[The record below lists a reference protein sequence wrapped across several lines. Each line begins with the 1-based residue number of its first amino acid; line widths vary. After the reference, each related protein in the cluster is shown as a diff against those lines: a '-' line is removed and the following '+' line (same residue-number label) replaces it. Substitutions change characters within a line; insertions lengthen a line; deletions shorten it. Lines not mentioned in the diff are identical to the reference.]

1 MRLVQVVFS
10 LSLIA
15 SPVCAQEK
23 HEHPAPEKLGVVTFA
38 NSCAPSVQARFE
50 RAVAL
55 LHSFAYG
62 PSEQAFREVAVAD
75 PKCAMAHWG
84 MAMTYYHELWPP
96 PITAAGLARG
106 RAELDQARQLGGT
119 ERERQFIDALGS
131 YYRDWEK
138 ASPALQAKAYA
149 DAMADVARKNSSDSE
164 AQIFYALALLA
175 AASPADKTHAN
186 QKVAAGI
193 LEPLY
198 KTQPQ
203 HPGIAHYLIHAYDN
217 AELAGGGLSAARAYS
232 QIAPSAPHALHMPS
246 HIFTRLGLWDDS
258 IASNQ
263 AARSA
268 SHAQGDISQELHAMD
283 YLTYAYLQRGREA
296 EAAGILE
303 ELKSNAQLRASDFIG
318 ANAATAIPVRYA
330 IERRQ
335 WAEAADLQP
344 LPVAAPQVAAVSYW
358 ARAVGL
364 ARMGRAEAAVVEL
377 SKLKGCLEQLK
388 TEGNAYWTTQVHVQF
403 LEAQGWIAS
412 AQGKPEE
419 AVGLMRSA
427 ANEEDGV
434 EKLPVTPGPIVPARE
449 QLAEMLLSVN
459 RPKEA
464 LTEFEASLAMAP
476 GRRGGLSGAA
486 RAAELAGDTKKAQQ
500 LRAALR

>member
-1 MRLVQVVFS
+1 MKLVHVVFS
-10 LSLIA
+10 LALIA
-15 SPVCAQEK
+15 SPLWAQEK

-38 NSCAPSVQARFE
+38 TSCAPSVQARFE
-50 RAVAL
+50 RSVAL
-55 LHSFAYG
+55 LHSFAYAV
-62 PSEQAFREVAVAD
+62 SEQAFREVAQVD
-75 PKCAMAHWG
+75 PKCAIAHWG
-84 MAMTYYHELWPP
+84 IAMTYYHQLWAP
-96 PITAAGLARG
+96 PITPATLARG
-106 RAELDQARQLGGT
+106 RTELEQARQLGGT

-131 YYRDWEK
+131 YYGDSDK
-138 ASPALQAKAYA
+138 APAMRAKAYA
-149 DAMADVARKNSSDSE
+149 EAMSDVARKNPSDIE

-175 AASPADKTHAN
+175 AASPMDKTHAD
-186 QKVAAGI
+186 QKVAARI
-193 LEPLY
+193 LEPLF
-198 KTQPQ
+198 KAHPQ

-217 AELAGGGLSAARAYS
+217 AELASGGLSAARAYS

-268 SHAQGDISQELHAMD
+268 AHEQGDVLQELHAMD

-296 EAAGILE
+296 EAARILE
-303 ELKSNAQLRASDFIG
+303 ELKSRTQLSASVFTV
-318 ANAATAIPVRYA
+318 AYAATAMPVRYA
-330 IERRQ
+330 MERRQ

-344 LPVAAPQVAAVSYW
+344 LPGAAPEVAAVSHW

-364 ARMGRAEAAVVEL
+364 ARMGRSEAADAEL
-377 SKLKGCLEQLK
+377 SKLKGCLDQLK
-388 TEGNAYWTTQVHVQF
+388 SEGNAYWATQVHVQL

-419 AVGLMRSA
+419 AIGLLRSA

-449 QLAEMLLSVN
+449 QLADLQLSLN

-464 LTEFEASLAMAP
+464 LTEFEASLAFAP
-476 GRRGGLSGAA
+476 GRRGALVGAA
-486 RAAELAGDTKKAQQ
+486 RAAELLGDTKKAQQ

>member
-1 MRLVQVVFS
+1 MRLVHVVFS

-15 SPVCAQEK
+15 LPLCAQEK

-38 NSCAPSVQARFE
+38 TSCAPSVQARFE
-50 RAVAL
+50 RSVAL
-55 LHSFAYG
+55 LHSFAYAV
-62 PSEQAFREVAVAD
+62 SEQAFREVAQAD
-75 PKCAMAHWG
+75 AKCAMAHWG
-84 MAMTYYHELWPP
+84 SAMTYYHQLWAL
-96 PITAAGLARG
+96 PITPAGLARG
-106 RAELDQARQLGGT
+106 RTELDQARQLGGT
-119 ERERQFIDALGS
+119 ERERQFIEALGS
-131 YYRDWEK
+131 YYRDAEK
-138 ASPALQAKAYA
+138 APALRAKAYA
-149 DAMADVARKNSSDSE
+149 EAMSDVARKNPSDSE

-175 AASPADKTHAN
+175 AASPMDKTHAD
-186 QKVAAGI
+186 QKVAARI
-193 LEPLY
+193 LEPLF
-198 KTQPQ
+198 KTHPQ

-217 AELAGGGLSAARAYS
+217 AELASGGLTAARAYS

-263 AARSA
+263 AARTA
-268 SHAQGDISQELHAMD
+268 AHQQGDIGQELHAMD

-296 EAAGILE
+296 EAARILE
-303 ELKSNAQLRASDFIG
+303 ELKSKTQLSASDFTG
-318 ANAATAIPVRYA
+318 AYAATAMPARYA

-335 WAEAADLQP
+335 WAEAADVQP
-344 LPVAAPQVAAVSYW
+344 LPGVAPHIAAVSYW

-364 ARMGRAEAAVVEL
+364 ARTGRPESAAAEL

-419 AVGLMRSA
+419 AIGLLRSA
-427 ANEEDGV
+427 ANEEDDV

-449 QLAEMLLSVN
+449 QLAEMLLSLN

-464 LTEFEASLAMAP
+464 LTEFETSLVFAP
-476 GRRGGLSGAA
+476 GRRGALSGAA
-486 RAAELAGDTKKAQQ
+486 RAAELLGDTKKAQQ